1 LSGNSRITQYDIRR
15 KGQYSSDMETKLLPL
30 LAALDAEKFMDER
43 EAAAGLMATPPL
55 SLSEREEVRHEAE
68 ALVRLA
74 RRGAR
79 RQGGGEASCRSSRS
93 PPARAWP

>member
-1 LSGNSRITQYDIRR
+1 
-15 KGQYSSDMETKLLPL
+15 METKLLPL
-30 LAALDAEKFMDER
+30 LAALDAEKFIDER
-43 EAAAGLMATPPL
+43 EAAAALMATPPL

-79 RQGGGEASCRSSRS
+79 RRSSRS